1 MSVENTVPNE
11 VSDSTQFIRVMVIVS
26 KSKFFLEIQR
36 DSIKRAD
43 RGCIAQTLLNIDEKL
58 ANDAA
63 AVARA
68 G

>member
-26 KSKFFLEIQR
+26 KSKLFLEIQR

-43 RGCIAQTLLNIDEKL
+43 RGGIAQTLLNMDEKL

-63 AVARA
+63 AVTRA